1 MNNGGDSMPRATAK
15 TIASACGIHPNTVRN
30 WSDENLIDCV
40 RDFRGTRW
48 FPDEEGTIR
57 KVKEL
62 LGLASTE
69 EEKAN
74 PKKGAN

>member
-1 MNNGGDSMPRATAK
+1 MPRATAK

-30 WSDENLIDCV
+30 WSDENLIACV

-48 FPDEEGTIR
+48 FPDEEATIR

-62 LGLASTE
+62 LGL
-69 EEKAN
+69 EKKDRERKAAEVEG
-74 PKKGAN
+74 KKKAM